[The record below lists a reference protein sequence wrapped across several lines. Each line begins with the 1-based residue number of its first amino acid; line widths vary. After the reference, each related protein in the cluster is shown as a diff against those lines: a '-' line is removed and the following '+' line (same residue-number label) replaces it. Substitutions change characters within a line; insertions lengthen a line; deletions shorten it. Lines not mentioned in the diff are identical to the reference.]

1 MRKVADWRCTNGHV
15 MGQVVRNGS
24 NVRQLLLFREALTTS
39 PQPSP
44 SNGEGVGNFEQTE
57 VDVMAVI
64 EGYAA
69 DVRCSE
75 CGAVRT
81 WVPGQEAIDR
91 LVAQVEELRNGA
103 RL

>member
-1 MRKVADWRCTNGHV
+1 MKVADWKCKNGHV

-24 NVRQLLLFREALTTS
+24 NVRQLLLFREA
-39 PQPSP
+39 
-44 SNGEGVGNFEQTE
+44 VGPDDEFE
-57 VDVMAVI
+57 VMALV

-69 DVRCSE
+69 DVRCSV

-91 LVAQVEELRNGA
+91 LVEHVLAIRA
-103 RL
+103 SA